1 MIQNVPVHSKNKRTI
16 KEKNTQHGFNI
27 ELQRER
33 GGEGGGYE
41 TKEGVHMGSLEEL
54 HGKND
59 SDYLSDKL
67 AFFS

>member
-1 MIQNVPVHSKNKRTI
+1 MIQNVLVHSKNKKTMKKKI
-16 KEKNTQHGFNI
+16 THGFDI
-27 ELQRER
+27 ELQRE
-33 GGEGGGYE
+33 GGEGGGGYE

-59 SDYLSDKL
+59 SGYLSDEL